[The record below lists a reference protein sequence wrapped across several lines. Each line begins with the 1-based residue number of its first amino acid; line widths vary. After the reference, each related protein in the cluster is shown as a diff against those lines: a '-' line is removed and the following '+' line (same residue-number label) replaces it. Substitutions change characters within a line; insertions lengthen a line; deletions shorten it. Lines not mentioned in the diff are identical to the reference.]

1 MGMARRSM
9 RRTAR
14 RTSRRVARRQSA
26 FAEGAPEEQE
36 AQENTEQ
43 APPASDPVQKLKE
56 RLANGEITLEEYNQM
71 LEAITK

>member
-1 MGMARRSM
+1 MGLARRSM

-36 AQENTEQ
+36 VQETAEQ
-43 APPASDPVQKLKE
+43 APSASDPVQKLKE

-71 LEAITK
+71 MEAIK